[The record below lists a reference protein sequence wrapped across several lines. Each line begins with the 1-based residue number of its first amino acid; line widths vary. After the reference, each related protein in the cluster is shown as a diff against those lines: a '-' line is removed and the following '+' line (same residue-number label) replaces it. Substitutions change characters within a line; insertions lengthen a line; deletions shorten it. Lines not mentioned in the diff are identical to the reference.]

1 LARSLSRQPR
11 PRRCGLRTPAVM
23 ACAVCTC
30 TARRSCVARTWPR
43 RRSRSADPM
52 PDIFYTNGAGERV
65 AVSAANPLPVAGGG
79 GGGGMTPADISATA
93 PATWDEDSSTI
104 GVDVGTG
111 ASQVAAG
118 DHVHAAGD
126 VTSGTFAAARI
137 PSLAI
142 SKVTNLQSE
151 LDGKQPAGSYA
162 AASHTHD
169 IADVTGLQS
178 ELDGKADT

>member
-1 LARSLSRQPR
+1 
-11 PRRCGLRTPAVM
+11 M
-23 ACAVCTC
+23 
-30 TARRSCVARTWPR
+30 
-43 RRSRSADPM
+43 
-52 PDIFYTNGAGERV
+52 E
-65 AVSAANPLPVAGGG
+65 
-79 GGGGMTPADISATA
+79 PADISAVA
-93 PATWDEDSSTI
+93 PATWDEETLSI
-104 GVDVGTG
+104 GVTVGTSAG
-111 ASQVAAG
+111 SVAAG
-118 DHVHAAGD
+118 NHVHAAGD

-178 ELDGKADT
+178 ELDGKADTGHTHTFASLAGAVSGATGADLQAILEDIVTRLAALEP

>member
-1 LARSLSRQPR
+1 
-11 PRRCGLRTPAVM
+11 
-23 ACAVCTC
+23 
-30 TARRSCVARTWPR
+30 
-43 RRSRSADPM
+43 
-52 PDIFYTNGAGERV
+52 
-65 AVSAANPLPVAGGG
+65 
-79 GGGGMTPADISATA
+79 MTPADISATA

-178 ELDGKADT
+178 ELDGKADTGHTHTFASLAGAVSGASGADLQAILEDIVTRLAALEP